1 MSATFRLET
10 TPGIAAGLVLLWV
23 QIYTAGLSGEIRER
37 RVGQIYSDL
46 WEHYSDRNEQGAS
59 PAVIGLEAIG
69 RAARG
74 AAADLFWR
82 FQLEGPQVQINIPIE
97 RLGGACL
104 LLLVAAAMLSL
115 NVAAYDP
122 NAEGFDGEL
131 RRLASID
138 GWQTGMYTA
147 SQVLSG
153 IGMLAG
159 AVVLYLMLRRH
170 STTPIIL
177 AAVALA
183 SAGLL
188 ALVNSA
194 LYATAAGLADEY
206 VAAAPEHRDAVL
218 TVGRAF
224 VLMLTTVVWVMA
236 VMLALGVYGFAVIT
250 ARHHLVPS
258 WLSFV
263 AGGSVVAM
271 GAAMVTDLIA
281 DSDITWLSY
290 ILFLGL
296 LLLWLIVAGAW
307 LLLGGFKMAP
317 DDQQPSATEDLV
329 APGLAHEPHREQPL
343 KSNRWLVGT
352 MVVFLCASLVAVG
365 IVGIPGLLILTVP
378 VGVLLITIA
387 YSMARRIRLPEGQP

>member
-1 MSATFRLET
+1 M
-10 TPGIAAGLVLLWV
+10 
-23 QIYTAGLSGEIRER
+23 
-37 RVGQIYSDL
+37 
-46 WEHYSDRNEQGAS
+46 
-59 PAVIGLEAIG
+59 
-69 RAARG
+69 
-74 AAADLFWR
+74 
-82 FQLEGPQVQINIPIE
+82 QINIPIE

-115 NVAAYDP
+115 NVAGYDP

-131 RRLASID
+131 RRLASIE

-147 SQVLSG
+147 FQMLSG

-218 TVGRAF
+218 TVARAF
-224 VLMLTTVVWVMA
+224 VLMLTTVVLVMA

-263 AGGSVVAM
+263 AGGSFVAM
-271 GAAMVTDLIA
+271 GAAIVTDLVADGEIA
-281 DSDITWLSY
+281 WLFF
-290 ILFLGL
+290 IIFLGL
-296 LLLWLIVAGAW
+296 LLLWLVVAGIW
-307 LLLGGFKMAP
+307 LLLGGSKKTP
-317 DDQQPSATEDLV
+317 DDQQPSATENLV
-329 APGLAHEPHREQPL
+329 APDLAHKPHREQPL
-343 KSNRWLVGT
+343 TSNRWLACTIVALLFASF
-352 MVVFLCASLVAVG
+352 VAASLVGLA
-365 IVGIPGLLILTVP
+365 GLLIVTVP
-378 VGVLLITIA
+378 VGVLLIAMA
-387 YSMARRIRLPEGQP
+387 YSWARHIRLPEGQP